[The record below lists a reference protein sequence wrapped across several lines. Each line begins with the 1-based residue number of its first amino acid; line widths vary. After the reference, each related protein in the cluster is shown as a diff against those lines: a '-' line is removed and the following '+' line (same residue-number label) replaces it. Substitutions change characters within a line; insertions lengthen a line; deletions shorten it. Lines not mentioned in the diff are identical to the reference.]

1 MLFGILKNL
10 KKGILNRT
18 NYIKA
23 KEGKLIEDEKDIM
36 LRWKEYFR
44 ELFNTDIMDTIKKM
58 NKNEINSTKTMSLKS
73 KTK

>member
-44 ELFNTDIMDTIKKM
+44 KLFNTDIMDTIKKI